1 MNQPSTY
8 LDNELKDK
16 LRALRTYESETY
28 AKWGNRR
35 RIFKMVGV
43 DFEIKFCRAEMIL
56 KQSLQSETNKRKI
69 TRVDMMDRALQQL
82 NIELEKSGYAQIQPN
97 VRCFRFDNKNIIV
110 CDTDDEKP
118 FLIKIHKQEKD
129 VAIFSV
135 EELLRCI
142 PKGFI
147 DAKQLLSKLS
157 KEVNF
162 KKVIY
167 K

>member
-69 TRVDMMDRALQQL
+69 TRVEMMDRALQQL
-82 NIELEKSGYAQIQPN
+82 NIELEKSGYAQI
-97 VRCFRFDNKNIIV
+97 
-110 CDTDDEKP
+110 
-118 FLIKIHKQEKD
+118 
-129 VAIFSV
+129 
-135 EELLRCI
+135 
-142 PKGFI
+142 
-147 DAKQLLSKLS
+147 
-157 KEVNF
+157 
-162 KKVIY
+162 
-167 K
+167 